1 MFYPAPYA
9 AMLYEPE
16 VADGETLD
24 AQYAKGKWHLPSCG
38 TLCRIYNF
46 YLNSCNRV
54 TYANGGRINVSYADE
69 NPESEAK
76 TPLFANLLKRIR
88 AVTQTNPFV
97 FQTNSSYWSS
107 TECSQNYAWY
117 VGFGNGSVSNYNK
130 YNSLVVRPV
139 AVFRFT
145 L

>member
-1 MFYPAPYA
+1 
-9 AMLYEPE
+9 MLYEPD
-16 VADGETLD
+16 VAEGETLD
-24 AQYAKGKWHLPSCG
+24 AQYVKGKWHLPSCG

-54 TYANGGRINVSYADE
+54 TYANGGRINVSYANE
-69 NPESEAK
+69 NPESEAN

-97 FQTNSSYWSS
+97 FQTNSIYWSS
-107 TECSQNYAWY
+107 TEYNEHTTWLVNFDNGIVSINY
-117 VGFGNGSVSNYNK
+117 K
-130 YNSLVVRPV
+130 YYSYLVVRPV